1 MRMRLER
8 LLMRLVNTA
17 GLRGVEQLIRSAR
30 VPRLEPERDIRGPR
44 LRRWA
49 AVDPDRHAELSV
61 AVSSNPIF
69 KYVSVR
75 WSALPP
81 QPSLTAREKKI
92 KAIQD
97 QFFARYMAAGDRAYA
112 TPARTINAA
121 DRRILLVGE
130 LEADVNNGG
139 FSQYL
144 DNKGRRRA
152 AAALRSLEHIGA
164 SKTAAMLREA
174 LASSGDEAVLQKLDA
189 KFYRSRE
196 DLAVLAMAA
205 ARP

>member
-1 MRMRLER
+1 M
-8 LLMRLVNTA
+8 
-17 GLRGVEQLIRSAR
+17 EQVVRNAR
-30 VPRLEPERDIRGPR
+30 CPTRAERDVRGPR
-44 LRRWA
+44 LRRWV
-49 AVDPDRHAELSV
+49 AVDADRHAELSV

-81 QPSLTAREKKI
+81 QPPLTAREKKI

-97 QFFARYMAAGDRAYA
+97 QFYARYTAAGERAYA
-112 TPARTINAA
+112 TPPRRIGA
-121 DRRILLVGE
+121 DATILLVGE

-144 DNKGRRRA
+144 EQGPPPRGRGTARA
-152 AAALRSLEHIGA
+152 AADRREQDGGDAQRGAGEPGDDAALE
-164 SKTAAMLREA
+164 
-174 LASSGDEAVLQKLDA
+174 KLDA

-196 DLAVLAMAA
+196 DLAVLAMTTAG
-205 ARP
+205 